1 MEGFYS
7 IQAEQEIL
15 GALLQ
20 DNEIIP
26 DIAENLQPGDFS
38 QIKHQLLYTKVLAM
52 YTQSKEV
59 TPITLYEAVGS
70 ADIQLSDVLALT
82 NTTPSVK
89 AYKTYIG
96 IIKDYK
102 KKRDITALCKTT
114 LDDLKTQSSV
124 KTTEIMTEK
133 LYEITAEKTSGAMI
147 NSESLMSKTLDFID
161 MAYQT
166 KGEGVG
172 IRTEWESFDKA
183 TNGLSKGDLIL
194 IGARPSMGKTAF
206 ALALMQKIAD
216 KGHKTVIFEQEM
228 TEEQLGL
235 RMIASNTKTSV
246 QKVYKGMVSTEEM
259 QLLMK
264 ESDRISREKRI
275 FVDCTP
281 AITLLELR
289 NKIRKLKQQQD
300 IEVIIVDHLGL
311 MTPSDANKNTTTQI
325 TEISKGLKAIAKEY
339 NVVMIALSQL
349 SRGVEQ
355 RNDKRPKMSDLRD
368 SGSLEQDSDLIL
380 LLYRDG
386 YYSSETT
393 KYGEYEELEVNIAKA
408 RNGKCGTLMMDFDL
422 STQEIR
428 ENPMFMQQKDKR

>member
-1 MEGFYS
+1 MEQFHS

-15 GALLQ
+15 GAILQ
-20 DNEIIP
+20 DNNIIP
-26 DIAENLQPGDFS
+26 DIAEKLEPNDFS
-38 QIKHQLLYTKVLAM
+38 EDKHQLLYSKVLAM

-59 TPITLYEAVGS
+59 TPITLYEAVQGTE
-70 ADIQLSDVLALT
+70 IPLSDILNLK
-82 NTTPSVK
+82 NTTPSVQ
-89 AYKTYIG
+89 AYKTYVG

-102 KKRDITALCKTT
+102 MKRDITTLCKNT
-114 LDDLKTQSSV
+114 LDSLKKQSSV

-133 LYEITAEKTSGAMI
+133 LYEISAEKKSNAMI
-147 NSESLMSKTLDFID
+147 NSETFMGKTLEYID
-161 MAYQT
+161 MAYKT

-172 IRTEWESFDKA
+172 IRTSWEGFDKA
-183 TNGLSKGDLIL
+183 TNGLAKGDLIL

-206 ALALMQKIAD
+206 VLALMQQIAK
-216 KGHKTVIFEQEM
+216 KGHKVVLFEQEM

-235 RMIASNTKTSV
+235 RMVAANTEISV
-246 QKVYKGMVSTEEM
+246 QKVLKGMINEDEM
-259 QLLMK
+259 AKLMQ
-264 ESDRISREKRI
+264 ESDKIAQQKKVFI
-275 FVDCTP
+275 DCTA

-300 IEVIIVDHLGL
+300 IEVVVVDHLGL
-311 MTPSDANKNTTTQI
+311 MTPSDSSKNTTTQI

-380 LLYRDG
+380 MLYRDG
-386 YYSSETT
+386 YYNPDTVVYGQPET
-393 KYGEYEELEVNIAKA
+393 LEVNITKA
-408 RNGKCGTLMMDFDL
+408 RNGKCGTLEFQFDL
-422 STQEIR
+422 STQMIR
-428 ENPMFMQQKDKR
+428 EDPLWLGK